1 MTTMSSLLSAM
12 QDPLVDRV
20 YVAANITFDQ
30 PWPLQGVAVTV
41 QKAVMGDRT
50 ACGAWSQLN

>member
-1 MTTMSSLLSAM
+1 MGTLLSAM
-12 QDPLVDRV
+12 QDPSVDQV

-30 PWPLQGVAVTV
+30 PWPMQGVAVTV

-50 ACGAWSQLN
+50 ACGAWSKLIRRP